1 MWAGYLA
8 VGGLEVG
15 NSARAIGYSRTSDCP
30 TYWLKETSSCDS
42 LGEALGHPVYDY
54 VDIQNAPWY
63 DPDIPDQSSR
73 FLGVYIAAM
82 ENVQDSTREAAVTQ
96 RLQDGGRIGRIRR
109 ATREIRVRAVLT
121 AKGEDAMEFGMSWL
135 DSVLSPGACG
145 AHGSACGVTD
155 MEFFSECP
163 PTRGT
168 KITDDLLPDSDLYP
182 EDDLFP
188 AESVEVPLTDEEY
201 AEVIDSYRR
210 FFHNVACTSGPFTV
224 EEFKSSDDVHVG
236 RVVEFAITCENPWMY
251 GVSTQVDVPPLVPSI
266 VQDIAFN
273 LLTRPSAELPGNGL
287 TVSTN
292 YCPNPSVETNATG
305 YAYVMD
311 PVSSP
316 DPTSIV
322 TVGRSNELAAVGSW
336 AYRAHLDAN
345 GYANGWGGTWSF
357 DVTTPLATPPTT
369 SGTRISFSTWA
380 AMILQAGDGNLLTM
394 EAYGVFTGAG
404 IEVPLTP
411 VGGATDFNGTVF
423 SASHILIPPGATG
436 ARVRVRFGL
445 NWLSNDPGP
454 GFVATVA
461 SAFVDA
467 VAVTR
472 P

>member
-15 NSARAIGYSRTSDCP
+15 NSARAIGYTRTSDCP
-30 TYWLKETSSCDS
+30 TYWLKDTSSCDT
-42 LGEALGHPVYDY
+42 LNEALGHPEYDY
-54 VDIQNAPWY
+54 ADIQNAPWY

-73 FLGVYIAAM
+73 FLGVYISSM
-82 ENVQDSTREAAVTQ
+82 ENVQDSTREASVTQ

-109 ATREIRVRAVLT
+109 ATREIRVRAFLT
-121 AKGEDAMEFGMSWL
+121 AKGEDAMEVGMSWL

-145 AHGSACGVTD
+145 AHGTACGVTD

-168 KITDDLLPDSDLYP
+168 VTVEGLYPDESLYP
-182 EDDLFP
+182 EDVLFP
-188 AESVEVPLTDEEY
+188 AVPGETPVSDEQY

-224 EEFKSSDDVHVG
+224 EEYRSSDDIHVG
-236 RVVEFAITCENPWMY
+236 RVVEFSITCENPWMY
-251 GVSTQVDVPPLVPSI
+251 GVTKSVDVPPLVPSV

-273 LLTRPSAELPGNGL
+273 LHPRPSAELSSGSF
-287 TVSTN
+287 VVATN
-292 YCPNPSVETNATG
+292 FCPNPSVEANDVG
-305 YAYVMD
+305 YAYAAV
-311 PVSSP
+311 PPTSP
-316 DPTSIV
+316 DPASIV
-322 TVGRSNELAAVGSW
+322 TVGRSNELASVGLWS
-336 AYRAHLDAN
+336 YRAHIDAN
-345 GYANGWGGTWSF
+345 GYANGWGGTWVF
-357 DVTTPLATPPTT
+357 DVTTPLSTPTT
-369 SGTRISFSTWA
+369 TAGTRISFSTWA
-380 AMILQAGDGNLLTM
+380 AFIQAAGDGNITTM
-394 EAYGVFTGAG
+394 QAYGVFTGSG
-404 IEVPLTP
+404 VEVPLSP
-411 VGGATDFNGTVF
+411 ISGVVDYNGTVF
-423 SASHILIPPGATG
+423 SASHILIPPGTTG

-445 NWLSNDPGP
+445 NWFSNDPGP